1 MRRFGLIPA
10 PFQEGAQK
18 IADALKRSDRVLIS
32 GHVNADGDSV
42 ASLTAGGLI
51 LRALGKQFA
60 LYAAGIPDYLSFVSL
75 PGAVYSSLRHIPFIP
90 QSALI
95 VDCSDTGRMNAELAG
110 RLPDL
115 AVINVDHH
123 IGSNGLGAA
132 NWIQPEAAATAQ
144 LMAYV
149 ALACD
154 LPLVGELADAVA
166 VGLVSDTG
174 GFSHGNTDKH
184 VFSLA
189 ACLASGGCDIPQL
202 RENLEANWTLG
213 QMRLWS
219 RLMRRACLLHNGA
232 IAFCNVHLRDFR
244 ECGTAIEHLEGFVE
258 QLRRLRGVRIAA
270 LLREDKPGMHKYSL
284 RSFGSTNVQAIAARL
299 NGGGHTNAAGGTLYA
314 SPGQAKKLL
323 LAAITR
329 QLDSEESPTLP
340 PCSSDIPQ

>member
-1 MRRFGLIPA
+1 MRRSGLIPA
-10 PFQEGAQK
+10 RFQEGAKK
-18 IADALKRSDRVLIS
+18 IADALKRNDRVLIS

-60 LYAAGIPDYLSFVSL
+60 LYAAGIPEYLSFVTL
-75 PGAVYSSLRHIPFIP
+75 PGAVCSSLRHIPFTP

-95 VDCSDTGRMNAELAG
+95 LDCSDTGRLSAELAG

-123 IGSNGLGAA
+123 VGSDGLGAV
-132 NWIQPEAAATAQ
+132 NWIQPEAAATVQ

-149 ALACD
+149 AIACD
-154 LPLVGELADAVA
+154 LPLEGELADAVA
-166 VGLVSDTG
+166 LGLVSDTG
-174 GFSHGNTDKH
+174 GFSHGNTDRH

-189 ACLASGGCDIPQL
+189 ACLASGGCDIPRL

-219 RLMRRACLLHNGA
+219 RLMRRASLLRNGA
-232 IAFCNVHLRDFR
+232 IAFCDVRPRDFR
-244 ECGTAIEHLEGFVE
+244 ECGVTAEHLEGFVE

-270 LLREDKPGMHKYSL
+270 LLREDKPGICKYSL

-299 NGGGHTNAAGGTLYA
+299 NGGGHINAAGGTLRA

-323 LAAITR
+323 LAAATR
-329 QLDSEESPTLP
+329 QLDSEENSA
-340 PCSSDIPQ
+340 